1 MENIFQHIYNPN
13 EYRYYKVNYLYLFN
27 MESAK
32 SKKNDKLNSEIRQFF
47 PTTNKRIL
55 KVIEPYLNEIDD
67 NNYKLR
73 ERKIVD
79 YKAKFE
85 PSDHSEDGDDRKD
98 EKSVASQGE
107 VSEDFQITKKKKKL
121 LNKKRPRKNSESISE
136 EGLIEQCSDDN
147 TSNYSANN
155 DDLNDPNA
163 DYIELTDS
171 RCLAKAKT
179 EAIHTIYEAETEINR
194 LEKEFYINE
203 SRISENKSRYPDFCI
218 PICSDIREFKF
229 KQLAEK
235 QKELTGQLFD
245 AIMMDPPW
253 QLSSSQPTRGVA
265 IAYDTLADNIITDIP
280 VEQLQT
286 DGFIFIWTIN
296 AKFKVTLDLIKG
308 WGYRYCDEIVWIKQ
322 TVNGKIAKGHGYYL
336 QHTKETCLIGIKGNP
351 KYNKDVMTDVIFSKR
366 RGQSQKPEEV
376 YDIIEGLIPNGY
388 YLEIFGRRNNLRN
401 YWVTIGNEI

>member
-1 MENIFQHIYNPN
+1 
-13 EYRYYKVNYLYLFN
+13 

-32 SKKNDKLNSEIRQFF
+32 GKKNDDLNSDIRTFF

-55 KVIEPYLNEIDD
+55 KVIEPYLNEI
-67 NNYKLR
+67 NETNYKLR

-85 PSDHSEDGDDRKD
+85 PSDNEDDD
-98 EKSVASQGE
+98 EKGGDEECLMSHG
-107 VSEDFQITKKKKKL
+107 SEDFEINKKKKKL
-121 LNKKRPRKNSESISE
+121 LNKKRSRKQQSEDNNSGGEDLVE
-136 EGLIEQCSDDN
+136 HCSDD
-147 TSNYSANN
+147 TSGLSEAGG
-155 DDLNDPNA
+155 DA
-163 DYIELTDS
+163 DSEVGYIELKDS
-171 RCLAKAKT
+171 RCLAKVKT
-179 EAIHTIYEAETEINR
+179 EAIHTIYQAENEINK
-194 LEKEFYINE
+194 LEKEFFMNE
-203 SRISENKSRYPDFCI
+203 GRISENKSRYPDFCI

-229 KQLAEK
+229 TKLAEK

-265 IAYDTLADNIITDIP
+265 IAYDTLADSIITEIP
-280 VEQLQT
+280 VHQLQT

-308 WGYRYCDEIVWIKQ
+308 WGYKYCDEIVWIKQ

-351 KYNKDVMTDVIFSKR
+351 KYNKNVMTDVIFSRR
-366 RGQSQKPEEV
+366 RGQSQKPEEI
-376 YDIIEGLIPNGY
+376 YEIIEGLIPNGH